1 MTFYGLTLRGY
12 SAKCQQWEETM
23 PHFKI
28 ELTETERKHLIQ
40 GLTEAFTQELELLSD
55 RDLMTLHYQ
64 GKSFLN

>member
-1 MTFYGLTLRGY
+1 
-12 SAKCQQWEETM
+12 M